1 MKKWRKESVL
11 DLYNLVLAMF
21 LFMSPWLFP
30 PSQVSGTH

>member
-21 LFMSPWLFP
+21 LFMSPS